1 MPVRSRKRRFLEA
14 KNTKKK
20 RYFFHT
26 FLANCILPLFFSLI
40 KAI

>member
-14 KNTKKK
+14 KNTQKKEVL
-20 RYFFHT
+20 FSH
-26 FLANCILPLFFSLI
+26 FLANYILPLFFSLI